1 MSYEE
6 PPTSPE
12 HDAHDHQEEP
22 AGNLNP
28 EAIHEAIQVIERS
41 ITMEAEQVFHRLI
54 PLASDL
60 ASEMAHFNHDI
71 ESVNASAM
79 AEKNALDAE
88 NAR

>member
-28 EAIHEAIQVIERS
+28 EAIQVIERS
-41 ITMEAEQVFHRLI
+41 ITMEAEQVFHRLL